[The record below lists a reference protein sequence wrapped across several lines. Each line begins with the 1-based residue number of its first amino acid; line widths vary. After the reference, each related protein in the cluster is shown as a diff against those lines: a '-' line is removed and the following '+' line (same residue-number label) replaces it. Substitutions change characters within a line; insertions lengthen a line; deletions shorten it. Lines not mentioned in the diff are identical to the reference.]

1 MKHKKDGFTGQRAI
15 VLPPAIIEL
24 LQNNEI
30 TNLLYVTD
38 IGFYPKASGHYRTRP
53 EGASQHI
60 LIYCTEGKG
69 WFNVNGVH
77 HDIEKEQFFII
88 EAGLPHTYAASER
101 NPWSIYW
108 IHFTGEKSHLFKSIY
123 NKVFNI
129 DDAPDARFKD
139 RLILFEEIYQ
149 NLEKGYSIENLEYT
163 SLCLWH
169 FIASF
174 HFISQFRE
182 VNKASKGNII
192 QEAICFMQKN
202 INKKL
207 SLEEIAES
215 VRYSP
220 SHFGQ
225 LFLKKTGHTPL
236 NYFTHMKIQKAC
248 QLLDFSD
255 MKIKEIADKL
265 SFYDQYH
272 FTKVFIKILGESPSS
287 YKKRNKG

>member
-101 NPWSIYW
+101 NPWSI
-108 IHFTGEKSHLFKSIY
+108 
-123 NKVFNI
+123 
-129 DDAPDARFKD
+129 
-139 RLILFEEIYQ
+139 
-149 NLEKGYSIENLEYT
+149 
-163 SLCLWH
+163 
-169 FIASF
+169 
-174 HFISQFRE
+174 
-182 VNKASKGNII
+182 
-192 QEAICFMQKN
+192 
-202 INKKL
+202 
-207 SLEEIAES
+207 
-215 VRYSP
+215 
-220 SHFGQ
+220 
-225 LFLKKTGHTPL
+225 
-236 NYFTHMKIQKAC
+236 
-248 QLLDFSD
+248 
-255 MKIKEIADKL
+255 
-265 SFYDQYH
+265 
-272 FTKVFIKILGESPSS
+272 
-287 YKKRNKG
+287 

>member
-1 MKHKKDGFTGQRAI
+1 
-15 VLPPAIIEL
+15 
-24 LQNNEI
+24 
-30 TNLLYVTD
+30 
-38 IGFYPKASGHYRTRP
+38 
-53 EGASQHI
+53 
-60 LIYCTEGKG
+60 
-69 WFNVNGVH
+69 
-77 HDIEKEQFFII
+77 
-88 EAGLPHTYAASER
+88 
-101 NPWSIYW
+101 
-108 IHFTGEKSHLFKSIY
+108 
-123 NKVFNI
+123 
-129 DDAPDARFKD
+129 
-139 RLILFEEIYQ
+139 
-149 NLEKGYSIENLEYT
+149 
-163 SLCLWH
+163 
-169 FIASF
+169 
-174 HFISQFRE
+174 
-182 VNKASKGNII
+182 
-192 QEAICFMQKN
+192 MQKN

-225 LFLKKTGHTPL
+225 PFLKKTGHTPL

>member
-1 MKHKKDGFTGQRAI
+1 MQLPNVIHGLFTGFI
-15 VLPPAIIEL
+15 SPEKK
-24 LQNNEI
+24 
-30 TNLLYVTD
+30 VT
-38 IGFYPKASGHYRTRP
+38 YSN
-53 EGASQHI
+53 Q
-60 LIYCTEGKG
+60 
-69 WFNVNGVH
+69 
-77 HDIEKEQFFII
+77 
-88 EAGLPHTYAASER
+88 
-101 NPWSIYW
+101 
-108 IHFTGEKSHLFKSIY
+108 Y
-123 NKVFNI
+123 NKVFHI
-129 DDAPDARFKD
+129 DDAPEARFKD

-174 HFISQFRE
+174 RFISQFRE

-202 INKKL
+202 IDKKL

-236 NYFTHMKIQKAC
+236 NYFIHMKIQKAC
-248 QLLDFSD
+248 QFLDFSD